1 MISFLAKKRQE
12 GIKRIKPTQEDA
24 YSQCWDLIDRTMLL
38 NNSEIDTKFIR
49 RVEILEALVVGFLE
63 MVDVDNIESLNFAE
77 SRIFSL
83 R

>member
-1 MISFLAKKRQE
+1 
-12 GIKRIKPTQEDA
+12 
-24 YSQCWDLIDRTMLL
+24 MLL